1 MNVLANLGLLAAESG
16 PFEAPNKW
24 LPENSELLWGTIAF
38 IIVAVLLWK
47 LAGKPIKAAMQG
59 RTDRIGNEIA
69 TAAKAK
75 ADADAEVARVRQN
88 LADVE
93 QERARILAEAVDAAD
108 RIRIEG
114 VARNDIEVT
123 ELETRAE
130 ADIEALRARA
140 GTELQAQVATWV
152 GEATN
157 RIVTSQLDDA
167 TLERLVEDFIAK
179 VGASS

>member
-1 MNVLANLGLLAAESG
+1 M
-16 PFEAPNKW
+16 
-24 LPENSELLWGTIAF
+24 
-38 IIVAVLLWK
+38 
-47 LAGKPIKAAMQG
+47 
-59 RTDRIGNEIA
+59 
-69 TAAKAK
+69 
-75 ADADAEVARVRQN
+75 ARVRQN

-114 VARNDIEVT
+114 VARNDVEVT